1 MEDLYSRVERGIQRR
16 FDYRRSVAVATVVF
30 VGAIWAIFI
39 AAIAISGVQKGKAQR
54 QQRLESGVRE
64 YAGFALGVEEQRE
77 SLGLALSGDVDGARD
92 LFDQGRYRAQ
102 RGLAAM
108 MQEAGNERGMRETLS
123 VLAGDHGQ
131 LDAFLYGY
139 AWEGKAL
146 TGGES
151 LEAVLQKENDLAA
164 AVREDGSRFLEEAA
178 DRARELGRSLE
189 GTFRFA
195 IIASVV
201 IILLAAA
208 VGSAFALLMYRW
220 VTRPITM
227 ITQQV
232 GRIAAGDGDLTQQ
245 VVWEEKGALGSLAES
260 INLMIRALRGSI
272 AEIGRIAGALSS
284 HAEQMASV
292 VQEINASSQ
301 EISSTVAHIAK
312 GSEEQARR
320 VLDTSHAMEAMSATV
335 QEISGKADLS
345 NAASLEAIE
354 LAQKGAEAAV
364 ETAGAIES
372 INSAARMVLATSEGL
387 EDRFMQIGIIVE
399 VITSVAD
406 QTNLLALNAAI
417 EAARAGEHGR
427 GFAVVADEVRK
438 LAEDSRKAAE
448 QISHL
453 IMEIQ
458 GEVGRMADNIGR
470 SVQEV
475 AKGTEVVERA
485 GSALRDITV
494 AVQNTARY
502 AQEIAGTTRRQVENS
517 DQVLRAITEIASI
530 ADEVAASSEES
541 AAAVE
546 EQTASMQEINSAA
559 QELAEMAAKLS
570 KVVGGFRVG

>member
-1 MEDLYSRVERGIQRR
+1 MEGLYSKLERGIQRR
-16 FDYRRSVAVATVVF
+16 FSYRRSVMTATIVF
-30 VGAIWAIFI
+30 IGAIWAVFTVSII
-39 AAIAISGVQKGKAQR
+39 GSSIQGGKARDIRRLQEAQR
-54 QQRLESGVRE
+54 GYADFVMGLEKERE
-64 YAGFALGVEEQRE
+64 ALPR
-77 SLGLALSGDVDGARD
+77 ALSGDTEGARE
-92 LFDQGRYRAQ
+92 LFDAGRALALQGLDSMAGAGENAALRALQGLQDQYRRMDAFLEEYA
-102 RGLAAM
+102 RAGRVLSGDEGVSEVLLREEELAAAT
-108 MQEAGNERGMRETLS
+108 QEAGS
-123 VLAGDHGQ
+123 
-131 LDAFLYGY
+131 AFLD
-139 AWEGKAL
+139 
-146 TGGES
+146 T
-151 LEAVLQKENDLAA
+151 AA
-164 AVREDGSRFLEEAA
+164 R
-178 DRARELGRSLE
+178 RAEELGGSVQ
-189 GTFRFA
+189 GTFRFSV
-195 IIASVV
+195 IASAALMAIAGVV
-201 IILLAAA
+201 G
-208 VGSAFALLMYRW
+208 VAFALLMYRW
-220 VTRPITM
+220 VTRPIDM

-245 VVWEEKGALGSLAES
+245 VVWEEKGALGDLAES

-272 AEIGRIAGALSS
+272 AEISRIAGALSS
-284 HAEQMASV
+284 QAEQMASV

-301 EISSTVAHIAK
+301 EISSTVSHIAK

-320 VLDTSHAMEAMSATV
+320 VLDTSHAMETMSATA
-335 QEISGKADLS
+335 QDISTKADMS
-345 NAASLEAIE
+345 SAASLEAIE
-354 LAQKGAEAAV
+354 LAQRGAEAAV
-364 ETAGAIES
+364 ETAEAIEA
-372 INSAARMVLATSEGL
+372 INSAARMVLATSGGL

-458 GEVGRMADNIGR
+458 GEVGRMAENIER

-475 AKGTEVVERA
+475 SKGTEVVGRA
-485 GSALRDITV
+485 GTALRDITV

-502 AQEIAGTTRRQVENS
+502 AQEIAESTRRQVES
-517 DQVLRAITEIASI
+517 SEQALKAITEIASI

-559 QELAEMAAKLS
+559 QELAEMAARLS
-570 KVVGGFRVG
+570 KVVSGFRVE